1 MKPPKRQQKCLHK
14 STGDKT
20 QPAGGDGGKLRD
32 QGTTRESRERR
43 PTADGGFG
51 NGGWMVWTGV
61 DGWDGGTR
69 QLPSLSHF
77 FFFPFLF
84 FFFFLPVPM
93 EGGDHFRWRIQ
104 VAKAWG
110 RLRRR
115 PTTAVAQ
122 DRDSGDGKGEP
133 RKRRY
138 GSQAV
143 ESSFRVSCGCTPQN
157 PTAPHWHGR
166 RLPDLSSRRRFCG
179 EERGL
184 RENLQRNAT
193 LSWTETA
200 PPPARIHRNFPDE
213 LHARPDFFPRSSQ
226 WARARKSQGTRDGK
240 AVIVGASVPD

>member
-1 MKPPKRQQKCLHK
+1 M
-14 STGDKT
+14 
-20 QPAGGDGGKLRD
+20 
-32 QGTTRESRERR
+32 E
-43 PTADGGFG
+43 
-51 NGGWMVWTGV
+51 GGWCGQEWM
-61 DGWDGGTR
+61 DGMEGRGNCRHFPT
-69 QLPSLSHF
+69 F

-166 RLPDLSSRRRFCG
+166 RLPDLSSCRRFCG

-200 PPPARIHRNFPDE
+200 PP
-213 LHARPDFFPRSSQ
+213 LHGSTGIFLTSSMRDPISSRAAANGR
-226 WARARKSQGTRDGK
+226 ARARVRARGMARPSSWELLFRIDSLCDAFDKSVTSDSSTHDRRSRTPPPGLC
-240 AVIVGASVPD
+240 